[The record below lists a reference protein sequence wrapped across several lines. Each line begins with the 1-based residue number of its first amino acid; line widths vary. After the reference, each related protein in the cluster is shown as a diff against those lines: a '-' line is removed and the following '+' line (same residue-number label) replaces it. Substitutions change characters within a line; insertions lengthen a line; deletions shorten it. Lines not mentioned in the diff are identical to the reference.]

1 MISTVGS
8 SFCIQ
13 EFIMIFL
20 SLVMRLQEIK
30 EDSNGNLA
38 SPVISAVKNLSVCLD
53 VKLKWNP
60 RGNL

>member
-8 SFCIQ
+8 KFLFSGIYTD
-13 EFIMIFL
+13 FL

-30 EDSNGNLA
+30 EDSNGNLT

-53 VKLKWNP
+53 VKSKWNP